1 MSWQPFRS
9 RLRMKTDMHCGTL
22 MLGFVARA
30 FPYVPQHVPIF
41 AAVPAAVEA
50 LALPQ
55 VPTSYREMESLLL
68 HGMRAT
74 PFFVLGEDG
83 KPLFPWEKE
92 ARALLEAD
100 FVSSRYGVALDDPS
114 RSAEQGRLFETE
126 VLLAHRRGSMTATQ
140 LEGYVWLRERETAR
154 LRLDPQDG
162 IALKDG
168 SAPTFTAVPPQ
179 FATGPDGSD
188 FSADQTKYSDVC
200 AYDPDKALSYYETA
214 KQELGVDTFEFDMV
228 VDSDDA
234 PQKVAQVVKEQLET
248 TLPGMTINLV
258 IEPKKQRVE
267 DMQNGNFELG
277 LTRWGPD
284 YADPMTYL
292 NMWITD
298 NNNNYGKW
306 SNAEYDAIIADCTTG
321 QYVSD
326 ASARWQ
332 ALYDAEKIIM
342 DEAVIVP
349 VYTKAD
355 ACMIKSNV
363 TGVDFHP
370 VALNRVF
377 KSATKG

>member
-55 VPTSYREMESLLL
+55 VPASYREMESLLL

-126 VLLAHRRGSMTATQ
+126 VLLAHRRGSMTATR

-162 IALKDG
+162 IAMKDG
-168 SAPTFTAVPPQ
+168 SVRVSWPSLLGRLSLGGDRTRNL
-179 FATGPDGSD
+179 GRLWPDAAWEPCGELWNGVGM
-188 FSADQTKYSDVC
+188 DVC
-200 AYDPDKALSYYETA
+200 GEWPCLR
-214 KQELGVDTFEFDMV
+214 L
-228 VDSDDA
+228 DA
-234 PQKVAQVVKEQLET
+234 GEACPVAV
-248 TLPGMTINLV
+248 
-258 IEPKKQRVE
+258 
-267 DMQNGNFELG
+267 
-277 LTRWGPD
+277 
-284 YADPMTYL
+284 A
-292 NMWITD
+292 
-298 NNNNYGKW
+298 
-306 SNAEYDAIIADCTTG
+306 A
-321 QYVSD
+321 
-326 ASARWQ
+326 
-332 ALYDAEKIIM
+332 
-342 DEAVIVP
+342 DEAFGGRGGFSVMTGRRFSGGAYVMDSGTPARDIGWRPDRAVLIELDGERCAR
-349 VYTKAD
+349 VRAAD
-355 ACMIKSNV
+355 A
-363 TGVDFHP
+363 
-370 VALNRVF
+370 
-377 KSATKG
+377 